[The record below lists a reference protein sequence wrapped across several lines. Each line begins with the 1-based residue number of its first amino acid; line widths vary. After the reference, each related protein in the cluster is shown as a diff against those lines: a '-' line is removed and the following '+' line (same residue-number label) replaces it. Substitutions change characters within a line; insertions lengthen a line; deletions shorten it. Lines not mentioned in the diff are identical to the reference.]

1 MNSTNKIVE
10 VLRKHGIEGQF
21 NPDKWEEYIHVLEI
35 EKLSRLDEA
44 NRKTRDRLVSSIQSH
59 LQKSADGRVA
69 QKQVEKCP
77 VCGADTIREPSYDN
91 KFGMIVG
98 WRCSE
103 GVGHSMLEG
112 WTKLLVYM
120 TENREKRLAEVEQFA
135 EAQINDQIHGETTQ
149 SS

>member
-10 VLRKHGIEGQF
+10 VLRKHGVEGQF
-21 NPDKWEEYIHVLEI
+21 DPDKWEEYIHVLEI

-69 QKQVEKCP
+69 KEQIKECT
-77 VCGADTIREPSYDN
+77 VCGADTIREPAYDN
-91 KFGMIVG
+91 KFGMIIG
-98 WRCSE
+98 WRCSKFP
-103 GVGHSMLEG
+103 GHSMLDG
-112 WTKLLVYM
+112 WAKVLKYM
-120 TENREKRLAEVEQFA
+120 ADNREQRLSEVEQFA